1 MTFENGILVDTVQ
14 VIGDKFDQFVTE
26 ILMERISILGGIARF
41 EVLYISIQLIILR
54 FGHNQTW

>member
-26 ILMERISILGGIARF
+26 IPMARISILGGIARF

>member
-1 MTFENGILVDTVQ
+1 MTFENGTLVDNVEI
-14 VIGDKFDQFVTE
+14 IGDKFDQFVTE